1 MSARTGRSRSG
12 KDFLGIVAV
21 CIISLLLSWIAGP
34 DRYAQRLI
42 LLVLLWAS
50 MSSGFNL
57 ISGYGGQ
64 VVFGYMLFV
73 GTGAYTTV
81 MLFKLFHVS
90 PWIGMWAGALLA
102 GAIAFVIGLPTLRLR
117 GHYFAVA
124 TVAFPLMAFPILNHW
139 GLEEVTIPFTGQ
151 GALAFQFGD
160 LRYYVVAAIILLAGV
175 LLLIKTIES
184 SRLGFALSALKQ
196 NETAAEGMGVNTF
209 RVKLITF
216 MISAAIGAIGGV
228 IYAFSLL
235 YVLTTHA
242 VFGLFIIVRILSIN
256 IVGGFG
262 TLWGPLIAAA
272 ILVPTGEFLTAQFGA
287 RAPGIQDVVYGITL
301 VFCMLYLPDGIWGKI
316 QSGLRKPSPTGEAGQ
331 SRVQLEPVLAEDAA
345 PRKSL
350 LHISEAAGVKPANG
364 SLLKVVDISK
374 YFGGVHA
381 IDGLSLDIAAGK
393 LIGIIGPNGA
403 GKTTLFNVV
412 NGYMERNSSSAR
424 SAARTPAWRSRSPA
438 TARSWPAGR

>member
-1 MSARTGRSRSG
+1 MATYRPFDPFYGEGIVVILFVIVILGGLGSITGAVIGGLIIGVIQQMSTLVVSVSLQNVAVFAIFLLCLYFRPQGIMGKKGACHMSARARRPRSG

-21 CIISLLLSWIAGP
+21 CIISLLVSWIAGP

-102 GAIAFVIGLPTLRLR
+102 VAIAFVIGLPTLRLR

-175 LLLIKTIES
+175 LLLIKTIAVFP
-184 SRLGFALSALKQ
+184 SRLCPERSQ
-196 NETAAEGMGVNTF
+196 AE
-209 RVKLITF
+209 
-216 MISAAIGAIGGV
+216 
-228 IYAFSLL
+228 
-235 YVLTTHA
+235 
-242 VFGLFIIVRILSIN
+242 
-256 IVGGFG
+256 
-262 TLWGPLIAAA
+262 
-272 ILVPTGEFLTAQFGA
+272 
-287 RAPGIQDVVYGITL
+287 
-301 VFCMLYLPDGIWGKI
+301 
-316 QSGLRKPSPTGEAGQ
+316 
-331 SRVQLEPVLAEDAA
+331 
-345 PRKSL
+345 
-350 LHISEAAGVKPANG
+350 
-364 SLLKVVDISK
+364 
-374 YFGGVHA
+374 
-381 IDGLSLDIAAGK
+381 
-393 LIGIIGPNGA
+393 
-403 GKTTLFNVV
+403 
-412 NGYMERNSSSAR
+412 
-424 SAARTPAWRSRSPA
+424 
-438 TARSWPAGR
+438 